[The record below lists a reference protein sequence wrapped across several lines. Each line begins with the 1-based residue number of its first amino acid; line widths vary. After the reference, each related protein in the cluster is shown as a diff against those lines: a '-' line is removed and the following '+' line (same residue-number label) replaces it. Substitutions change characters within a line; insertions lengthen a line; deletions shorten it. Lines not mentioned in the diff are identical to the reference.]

1 MKRYIYV
8 TTQFEG
14 IHRYQDAP
22 DRVNYLRNYHR
33 HLFKIRLQVEVEHNE
48 RDIEFIMFKQD
59 LETYISQHFVDTQLD
74 MSCETIAEELINYV
88 KKEYYIDRKVICEVS
103 EDGENGAILESE

>member
-1 MKRYIYV
+1 MKRYIYI

-14 IHRYQDAP
+14 IHRYENAP
-22 DRVNYLRNYHR
+22 ERVDFLRNYHR
-33 HLFKIRLQVEVEHNE
+33 HLFKIRLQVQVEHNE

-59 LETYISQHFVDTQLD
+59 VETYIQVHFVNKQLD
-74 MSCETIAEELINYV
+74 ASCETIAEELIKYV
-88 KKEYYIDRKVICEVS
+88 QHEYYGKKVICEVS

>member
-1 MKRYIYV
+1 MKRFIYI

-14 IHRYQDAP
+14 MHRYINAP
-22 DRVNYLRNYHR
+22 EEVSFLRDYHR

-48 RDIEFIMFKQD
+48 RDIEFIMFKHEID
-59 LETYISQHFVDTQLD
+59 NHINKTYMGMQVNA
-74 MSCETIAEELINYV
+74 SCETIAEELINYV
-88 KKEYYIDRKVICEVS
+88 KSHYDNKKVICEVS